1 MSIFTPAQAAGIASG
16 VYGAR
21 GDTALRASL
30 LRIEG
35 LFEVGGVRE
44 FSSTSGAL
52 GWTPMTEFGY
62 ITDAG
67 LGGCRG
73 EALIAFR
80 GTDLTQDWVTD
91 ANLLWAIGPTGNM
104 VHKGFNDTW
113 RGCQQVIDSFFNG
126 KRPSRIH
133 CVGHSLGGALA
144 TLTADYLK
152 STHAGSD
159 VQLYTFGSPR
169 VGGMDFARTLTNRV
183 GAANIHRVF
192 HPADPVPMVPLF
204 PFIHVPARQ
213 NGLAIACG
221 SSERISFG
229 AHSVEHSYVPLMA
242 NATWAGLGANGSQ
255 SLTNRQIATWLDR
268 CRTGGGGIVQLGA
281 RSLEMIGI
289 ALEWLLR
296 TAAETVLASVL
307 ASVGNGLTM
316 LDQLVIML
324 QRGAQLSAR
333 VSMYVQGLIAAI
345 LRFLGRT
352 AVAGASLTVTFIRW
366 VFESLFSQMRHLA
379 RSAVRMPR

>member
-16 VYGAR
+16 VYSAR

-30 LRIEG
+30 LRTEG
-35 LFEVGGVRE
+35 LFEVGGARE
-44 FSSTSGAL
+44 FSATSGAM

-67 LGGCRG
+67 VSSCRG

-91 ANLLWAIGPTGNM
+91 ANFLWTVGPSGNM

-113 RGCQQVIDSFFNG
+113 RGCKPVIDSFFSG

-152 STHAGSD
+152 TTHAASD

-169 VGGMDFARTLTNRV
+169 VGGMDFARILTSRV
-183 GAANIHRVF
+183 GIANIHRVF

-221 SSERISFG
+221 NAERISFA

-242 NATWAGLGANGSQ
+242 NVTWASLGTNARQ

-268 CRTGGGGIVQLGA
+268 CRSGGGGVVQLGA

-296 TAAETVLASVL
+296 TAAEAVLASVL
-307 ASVGNGLTM
+307 ASVGNGLTL

-333 VSMYVQGLIAAI
+333 VSLYVQGLIAAI

-352 AVAGASLTVTFIRW
+352 TLAGASLTVTFIRW
-366 VFESLFSQMRHLA
+366 VFETLFAEIRGLA
-379 RSAVRMPR
+379 RTAVRMPR